1 MARIK
6 LTAGRVREFVSDKAQ
21 AFLWDTMT
29 PGLAVRATASGAKAY
44 IYQGKLN
51 GKDIR
56 VTLGDVRAWPLES
69 VTDEHGNEIQRGARQ
84 EARRLQSLIDQGL
97 DPREEKRAR
106 QQDHAARQ
114 ARALEAKVTIG
125 DAWGAYIEA
134 RRMRWAAVTLA
145 NHQKMVRKGGKPR
158 TRGRKPGQSDTTI
171 AGPLH
176 RLMPRPLSSLDE
188 NAVSAWLAEEV
199 EKGPTQAEQAFRILR
214 TFINWCAEQST
225 YRDVVHADAC
235 KSKSMLEQLPKVKP
249 KDDCLQREQ
258 LKSWFDAVKRLSP
271 VPSVYLQ
278 TLLLVG
284 ARREEWATLKWA
296 DVDFQWRSLTI
307 HDKVEGERTIPLT
320 PYVAA
325 LLSSLPRR
333 NVWVFSSV
341 TGKSGRLTEPRNA
354 HVKALTTSG
363 LPHVTLHGLR
373 RSFGTLAEWVEAPVG
388 VVAQIMGHKP
398 SALAEK
404 HYRRRPLDLLRMWHT
419 RIEAWILEQAG
430 IEQPGELKEGL
441 RLVKNNAST

>member
-1 MARIK
+1 MSRIK
-6 LTAGRVREFVSDKAQ
+6 LTAGRVREFTTDKGQ
-21 AFLWDTMT
+21 AFLWDTEA
-29 PGLAVRATASGAKAY
+29 PGLAVRATPSGLKAY

-51 GKDIR
+51 GRDIR
-56 VTLGDVRAWPLES
+56 VTIGDVRAWPIES
-69 VTDEHGNEIQRGARQ
+69 MKDRDGREIQRGARE
-84 EARRLQSLIDQGL
+84 EARRLQSLIDQGI

-114 ARALEAKVTIG
+114 AKALEAKVTIS
-125 DAWGAYIEA
+125 DAWAEYIEA
-134 RRMRWAAVTLA
+134 RRLKWSAVTLT

-171 AGPLH
+171 AGPLYG
-176 RLMPRPLSSLDE
+176 LMARHLSTLDDT
-188 NAVSAWLAEEV
+188 AVSAWLAEEV

-235 KSKSMLEQLPKVKP
+235 KSKSMLEQIPKVKP

-284 ARREEWATLKWA
+284 ARREEWAALKWA
-296 DVDFQWRSLTI
+296 DVDFQWHGLAI

-333 NVWVFSSV
+333 NAWVFSSV
-341 TGKSGRLTEPRNA
+341 TGKTGRLTEPRNA
-354 HVKALTTSG
+354 HVKALTTAG

-419 RIEAWILEQAG
+419 RIEAWILEEAS
-430 IEQPGELKEGL
+430 IKQPKDGDKALK
-441 RLVKNNAST
+441 LVKAG